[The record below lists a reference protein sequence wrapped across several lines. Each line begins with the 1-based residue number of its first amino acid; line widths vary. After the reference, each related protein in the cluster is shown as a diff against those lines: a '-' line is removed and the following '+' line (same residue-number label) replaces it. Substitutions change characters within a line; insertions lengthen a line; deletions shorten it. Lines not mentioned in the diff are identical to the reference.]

1 MDNKKPEEMSLDE
14 LLDVIISDCSEE
26 KIYSLS
32 SYLFDKLP
40 LEDNPD
46 AEAAWDHFVNDYAP
60 EKDRAVL
67 REAHRKNQRLRRKGL
82 L

>member
-1 MDNKKPEEMSLDE
+1 MTSVFQVNLIRNRIVE
-14 LLDVIISDCSEE
+14 LSFSYDDLRC
-26 KIYSLS
+26 YSH
-32 SYLFDKLP
+32 YLFDKLP
-40 LEDNPD
+40 LEDNPE

-60 EKDRAVL
+60 KKDRAAL